1 MEIRLYCLK
10 QTGFARP
17 IFSGKDQMSSLVW
30 TQRDVHVM
38 QMTYL
43 VYMNLSNIMLH
54 VLNLPCNLPVVHIIS
69 MIISAIHYPH
79 RLIPA
84 DIADFQPEGW
94 FVSAD
99 FAVPELLG
107 FGAIEDDVAVFVDLD
122 FGVGV
127 PLALGGGAIE
137 AEELDQLEALLAD
150 LNGLIGLFRGG
161 VQGGGAVELVD
172 FAQDAVA
179 DEAID
184 GDGPTAEEIVV
195 GFLHMEGGIIADD
208 HIVQDGLEVAQFD
221 LYRGAVIVLDK
232 LADFRL
238 VGDVDII
245 DDHLF
250 DGAVQVGDHSR
261 TLHCCHAGIPFP

>member
-1 MEIRLYCLK
+1 MI
-10 QTGFARP
+10 
-17 IFSGKDQMSSLVW
+17 
-30 TQRDVHVM
+30 
-38 QMTYL
+38 
-43 VYMNLSNIMLH
+43 
-54 VLNLPCNLPVVHIIS
+54 LPCSLSVSHIIR
-69 MIISAIHYPH
+69 MTISAIHYPH
-79 RLIPA
+79 RLIPT
-84 DIADFQPEGW
+84 DIADFQAEGR
-94 FVSAD
+94 FVGAD
-99 FAVPELLG
+99 FAFPELLG
-107 FGAIEDDVAVFVDLD
+107 FGVVEDDIAVFIDFD

-161 VQGGGAVELVD
+161 VQGGSAVELVD
-172 FAQDAVA
+172 FAEDAVA
-179 DEAID
+179 GEAVD
-184 GDGPTAEEIVV
+184 GDGPAAEEIVV

-232 LADFRL
+232 LADFRF
-238 VGDVDII
+238 VGNVDII

-261 TLHCCHAGIPFP
+261 TPHCCRAGIPFP